1 MTKSYKIK
9 AYDLK
14 TNEFLK
20 EYRTMLELAEDF
32 DLTLESVKSYFY
44 RYKLYGEAKI
54 RNHNTNTW
62 CYLEREETKKVPN
75 YKDRCEKAIY
85 YIMSELVDEWS
96 IKNDGCVD
104 GSDLPVS
111 AITPIL
117 DILRGDNNDKDI

>member
-1 MTKSYKIK
+1 MTKSYKIR
-9 AYDLK
+9 AYNLK
-14 TNEFLK
+14 TGKFLK

-75 YKDRCEKAIY
+75 YKDRCEKAID
-85 YIMSELVDEWS
+85 YIKKN
-96 IKNDGCVD
+96 IKFTNEYPNYAYFKIWEYEVLLK
-104 GSDLPVS
+104 SL
-111 AITPIL
+111 
-117 DILRGDNNDKDI
+117 GDKENE